1 MLFWNCVDLVHE
13 AMNLWTYEAMN
24 QQNMCLF
31 DHSLKVLY
39 NSVLFDLTRVS
50 AIFWFHTTFV
60 QRMKAGRFF
69 VTVNSFIFS
78 ATFSTVV
85 ILWFYG

>member
-39 NSVLFDLTRVS
+39 NSVLNDLTASRQFLIS
-50 AIFWFHTTFV
+50 HNFCTADESWP
-60 QRMKAGRFF
+60 FF
-69 VTVNSFIFS
+69 C
-78 ATFSTVV
+78 
-85 ILWFYG
+85 YC

>member
-39 NSVLFDLTRVS
+39 NSVLNDLTRVS
-50 AIFWFHTTFV
+50 AIFDFTQLLYSGWKLAVFLLLLIASFLV
-60 QRMKAGRFF
+60 QHS
-69 VTVNSFIFS
+69 VQ
-78 ATFSTVV
+78 
-85 ILWFYG
+85 